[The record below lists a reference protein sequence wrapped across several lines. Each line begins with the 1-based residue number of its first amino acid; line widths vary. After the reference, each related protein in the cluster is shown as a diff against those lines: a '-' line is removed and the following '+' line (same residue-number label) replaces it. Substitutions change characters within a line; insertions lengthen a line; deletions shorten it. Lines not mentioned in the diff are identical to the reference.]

1 MDDLTSLQAK
11 VNALFIKGF
20 EIPAEKLTPTASL
33 YEDLGLDSLD
43 AVDML
48 VHLEEQFH
56 IKVDGERLM
65 EVRTLQNVYDLV
77 LEVASPSLTGLSFS
91 GLAPVV
97 SDLDA
102 NPEPKVRRR
111 DAAAGAV

>member
-1 MDDLTSLQAK
+1 MHSEMISK
-11 VNALFIKGF
+11 VNALFVKGF

-48 VHLEEQFH
+48 VHLEEEFH

-77 LEVASPSLTGLSFS
+77 LEVATKSSTPVSL
-91 GLAPVV
+91 GLAAHEALAPTVGNCV
-97 SDLDA
+97 LGSS
-102 NPEPKVRRR
+102 
-111 DAAAGAV
+111 GH